1 MREDTA
7 RTVANIVIGGAAIA
21 AAVVVLRVP
30 ALRRLAFGLARAA
43 ITTGIP
49 VWIAQEV
56 GTAWAASERRRQSP
70 V

>member
-7 RTVANIVIGGAAIA
+7 RTLANIAIGGAAIG

-30 ALRRLAFGLARAA
+30 ALRRLAFGLARTA

-49 VWIAQEV
+49 LWIAREV
-56 GTAWAASERRRQSP
+56 GNARAAGERRRDSP